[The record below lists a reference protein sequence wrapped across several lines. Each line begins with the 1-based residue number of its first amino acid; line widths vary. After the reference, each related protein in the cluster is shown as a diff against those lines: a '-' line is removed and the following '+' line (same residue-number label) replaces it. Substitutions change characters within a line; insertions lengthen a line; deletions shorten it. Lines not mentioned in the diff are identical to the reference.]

1 MDRELLFY
9 RQNLNI
15 SKLFKQR
22 NKVNLMR
29 SHKKG
34 RQIVRNVQCAEG
46 RGCWRKRM
54 LLRNTGDR
62 GSDFAPSERRQ
73 TSNAYQLHERIE
85 NCECIKFN
93 DTAVRTVQT

>member
-1 MDRELLFY
+1 MLP
-9 RQNLNI
+9 
-15 SKLFKQR
+15 
-22 NKVNLMR
+22 
-29 SHKKG
+29 HTKKG

-54 LLRNTGDR
+54 LLCNTGDR
-62 GSDFAPSERRQ
+62 GSDFAPSERKQ
-73 TSNAYQLHERIE
+73 TSNAYQLHERIG